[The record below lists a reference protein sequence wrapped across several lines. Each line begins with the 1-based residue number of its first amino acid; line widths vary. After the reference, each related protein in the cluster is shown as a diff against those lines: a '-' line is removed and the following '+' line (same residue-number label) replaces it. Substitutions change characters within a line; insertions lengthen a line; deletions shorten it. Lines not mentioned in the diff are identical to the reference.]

1 MQNDIQEKAVYN
13 YPLNDNIYNEKP
25 EAEATRAGFGR
36 GLKAAGEADER
47 VVGLCADLVESVKMD
62 AFAKAFP
69 ERYIEVGIAE
79 QNLATVASGLARA
92 GKIPFA
98 ASYAA
103 FHPGRSWEQ
112 IKATIAL
119 NDMPVKIVG
128 GHSGTTVGPDGATHQ
143 MFEDIALMRVLPNM
157 IVVCPGDAIEAE
169 KATKILARTD
179 KPAYLR
185 LTRAATPTFST
196 LDSPFEIGQAY
207 VLRQGSDATIVSTG
221 IMTAYALRAANELQ
235 SSSVSVEVVHVPTV
249 KPLDNETILASV
261 RKTGRVVTVEDAQ
274 IAGGLGGAVAEL
286 LGEQLPSPLLRI
298 GMNDRFGES
307 GEAGELLQAFGL
319 DEASIAQKT
328 REFVDRVPQYHAGF

>member
-1 MQNDIQEKAVYN
+1 
-13 YPLNDNIYNEKP
+13 
-25 EAEATRAGFGR
+25 
-36 GLKAAGEADER
+36 
-47 VVGLCADLVESVKMD
+47 
-62 AFAKAFP
+62 
-69 ERYIEVGIAE
+69 
-79 QNLATVASGLARA
+79 
-92 GKIPFA
+92 
-98 ASYAA
+98 
-103 FHPGRSWEQ
+103 
-112 IKATIAL
+112 
-119 NDMPVKIVG
+119 
-128 GHSGTTVGPDGATHQ
+128 
-143 MFEDIALMRVLPNM
+143 MRVLPNM

-169 KATKILARTD
+169 KATKVLARTD

-196 LDSPFEIGQAY
+196 LDSQFEIGQAY

>member
-1 MQNDIQEKAVYN
+1 MNK
-13 YPLNDNIYNEKP
+13 YPLNDAIYRENP
-25 EAEATRAGFGR
+25 EVEATRAGFGR

-79 QNLATVASGLARA
+79 QNLVTVASGLARA

-143 MFEDIALMRVLPNM
+143 MFEDLALMRVLPNM
-157 IVVCPGDAIEAE
+157 TVVCPGDAVEAE
-169 KATKILARTD
+169 KATKALARTD

-185 LTRAATPTFST
+185 LTRANTPTFST
-196 LDSPFEIGQAY
+196 PDSPFEIGRAY
-207 VLRQGSDATIVSTG
+207 VLREGSDATSVSTG
-221 IMTAYALRAANELQ
+221 IMTAYALRAAAEMQ
-235 SSSVSVEVVHVPTV
+235 AGGVSVEVVHAPTV
-249 KPLDNETILASV
+249 KPLDSETILASV

-307 GEAGELLQAFGL
+307 GEADELLHAFGL
-319 DEASIAQKT
+319 DEENIARRT
-328 REFVDRVPQYHAGF
+328 REFVDRVPQYHSGF

>member
-13 YPLNDNIYNEKP
+13 YPLNGNIYNEKP

-36 GLKAAGEADER
+36 GLRAAGEADER

-143 MFEDIALMRVLPNM
+143 MFE
-157 IVVCPGDAIEAE
+157 GDAIEAE
-169 KATKILARTD
+169 KATKALARTD

-185 LTRAATPTFST
+185 LTRAVTPTFST